1 MNRNDYYS
9 ARDHVV
15 EILRK
20 DFLGPVT
27 EDEILT
33 ELPLDYYILGKLYPQ
48 ESDST
53 IIGGFSSED
62 CGDLEDEDV
71 ISLCNGSNPSSCG
84 ITFLINPSVDR
95 FDVTVK
101 AAHYE
106 NISREAAKAVLKFDD
121 KEYRESTR
129 FWRRVPVSKEISC
142 IKVETLSEKRILT
155 FDISDNL
162 VLKVYKHKTY
172 EDDHSQPD

>member
-62 CGDLEDEDV
+62 
-71 ISLCNGSNPSSCG
+71 
-84 ITFLINPSVDR
+84 
-95 FDVTVK
+95 
-101 AAHYE
+101 
-106 NISREAAKAVLKFDD
+106 
-121 KEYRESTR
+121 
-129 FWRRVPVSKEISC
+129 
-142 IKVETLSEKRILT
+142 
-155 FDISDNL
+155 
-162 VLKVYKHKTY
+162 
-172 EDDHSQPD
+172 